1 MSSYINFF
9 IRSEDKFLPLSDF
22 SRSSEIYQRL
32 HNNVPYEKLRA
43 LTYNELDS
51 IEDDIIEDK
60 RKYTDLISE
69 YKKEIELIATFN
81 NSAEEKL
88 EAINSTE
95 SIIKDIEESISEL
108 NFAQGWFNSLC
119 RILDSARD
127 CFDENNNPLVD
138 ADKYIY
144 AGVETPCV
152 PTLEDVK
159 DEEAKV

>member
-1 MSSYINFF
+1 MSSYMNFF
-9 IRSEDKFLPLSDF
+9 IRSDDKFLHLSDF
-22 SRSSEIYQRL
+22 SRNSEIYQRL
-32 HNNVPYEKLRA
+32 YNNVPYEKLRA

-51 IEDDIIEDK
+51 IEDAIIEDK
-60 RKYTDLISE
+60 RKYADLISE

-95 SIIKDIEESISEL
+95 SMIKDIEESISEL

-127 CFDENNNPLVD
+127 YTDENNNLLVD

-152 PTLEDVK
+152 PTLEDIK
-159 DEEAKV
+159 DS

>member
-51 IEDDIIEDK
+51 IEDAIIEDK
-60 RKYTDLISE
+60 RKYTDLISG
-69 YKKEIELIATFN
+69 YKKEIELITTFN

-95 SIIKDIEESISEL
+95 SMIKDIEESISEL

-127 CFDENNNPLVD
+127 YIDENNNPLVD